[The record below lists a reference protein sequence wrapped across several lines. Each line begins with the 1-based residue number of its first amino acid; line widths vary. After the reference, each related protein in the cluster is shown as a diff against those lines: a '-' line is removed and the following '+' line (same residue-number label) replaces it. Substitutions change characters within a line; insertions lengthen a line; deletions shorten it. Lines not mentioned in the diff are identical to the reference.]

1 MLRDDAGILL
11 VAAGAGSR
19 VSAREAAVLVA
30 TPTGHEHLLAHD
42 DGLAGR
48 LAAEHRDHAL
58 TCVRRYGGRA
68 VAEPGG
74 GLLAAFPSASDAARC
89 ALELDESDA
98 AGVGLRWRV
107 GLHWGRVDSALCG
120 DGADGASRLADLAD
134 EGHVMA
140 SGAIRDLLGDRLELG
155 FDSLD
160 PRLAR
165 EVPAGS
171 SAFRLISRGAPAPA
185 NAPRPPA
192 HPAQRVLAAFGL
204 LLLLAAAVATVWI
217 VLGG

>member
-19 VSAREAAVLVA
+19 VSVREAGVLAA

-107 GLHWGRVDSALCG
+107 GLHWGRVDDALCG

-134 EGHVMA
+134 EGRVVA
-140 SGAIRDLLGDRLELG
+140 SGTARDALGDRLELG
-155 FDSLD
+155 FEPLD

-171 SAFRLISRGAPAPA
+171 SAYRLIARGAATPAA
-185 NAPRPPA
+185 APRPPA
-192 HPAQRVLAAFGL
+192 HPLQRALAALGL
-204 LLLLAAAVATVWI
+204 LLLLAAAAATVWV